1 MRGPDKGPAGHLSA
15 APFYALIIASIVLPL
30 FVFGLAA
37 AQNRSH
43 LVESAEVEARRV
55 ARIFAEHALKL
66 FETDEQILRRID
78 TRLRGMTWD
87 DVRASG
93 EVRAFLTRI
102 SSETAHLRGTGL
114 IGPDGRLAQL
124 SGTDTPAVDLSDR
137 DYVREAPGDVPH
149 SYVSSPVVGRI
160 SGESLFRVSRR
171 TAEGPESG
179 VIFVTMDPRYLVEFY
194 RTSTRDGDSVTMA
207 RADGTVLVRD
217 PPVTTGT
224 DVLSPG
230 SGLMRSVARTPS
242 GVYRTTSELDRV
254 ERIHAYEKVGPYPIY
269 VSYGLSLTGV
279 MREWRWNL
287 AAYGLVAAL
296 SSVGLAALSLLAMR
310 VATQERRSFRR
321 WQDEARRREAAEAAL
336 RQAQKMEA
344 VGQLTGGV
352 AHDFNNLLTVIIGNL
367 DMARRRM
374 SVPDERVS
382 RAVDNALQG
391 ANRAALLV
399 ERLLVFSR
407 RQPLAPRSVDLK
419 TLIAGM
425 EDLLHRS
432 LGENVALAVA
442 IPSDIRP
449 VSTDPNQLETA
460 LVNLAVNARDAMPE
474 GGRLSI
480 TARNAG
486 ADGVQGLEPGDYVV
500 IEVADTGEGMPPEVV
515 ERIFEPFFTTK
526 PIGQGTGLG
535 LSQVY
540 GLARQSG
547 GTVIVDSRPGHGTRV
562 LLYFPS
568 AHADADQTALEVPA
582 QAVGGGRE
590 TILLVEDQED
600 VRRFAAETLRD
611 FGYEVLEA
619 GDAAAGFTLLE
630 RHRSIALLLTD
641 IGLPGASG
649 RALAERA
656 AGLRPGLPVILI
668 TGHAGE
674 EPVPPGAGLLRK
686 PISAADLARAIRT
699 ALDDAAPAAAE

>member
-1 MRGPDKGPAGHLSA
+1 MGPAGRLPA

-30 FVFGLAA
+30 LVFGLAA

-43 LVESAEVEARRV
+43 LEESAEVEARRV

-87 DVRASG
+87 DVRASA
-93 EVRAFLTRI
+93 EISAFLSRI
-102 SSETAHLRGTGL
+102 ANETAHLRGAGL
-114 IGPDGRLAQL
+114 VGPDGRLAQL
-124 SGTDTPAVDLSDR
+124 SEAETPAVDLSDR

-160 SGESLFRVSRR
+160 SGETLFRVSRR
-171 TAEGPESG
+171 TDEGPEGG
-179 VIFVTMDPRYLVEFY
+179 VIFVAMDPRYLVDFY

-207 RADGTVLVRD
+207 RADGMVLVRD

-224 DVLSPG
+224 DLLSPG
-230 SGLMRSVARTPS
+230 SGLMRSIARGGS
-242 GVYRTTSELDRV
+242 GVYRTVSELDRI
-254 ERIHAYEKVGPYPIY
+254 ERIHAYERVGPYAVY

-287 AAYGLVAAL
+287 AAYGLVAVL
-296 SSVGLAALSLLAMR
+296 SSLGLAALSLLALR
-310 VATQERRSFRR
+310 VALQERRSFQR

-374 SVPDERVS
+374 RVPDERVS
-382 RAVDNALQG
+382 RAVENALQG
-391 ANRAALLV
+391 ANRAAALV

-407 RQPLAPRSVDLK
+407 RQPLAPRSVDLG

-432 LGENVALAVA
+432 LGENVALSVA
-442 IPSDIRP
+442 IPTGLWP

-460 LVNLAVNARDAMPE
+460 LVNLAVNARDAMPD
-474 GGRLSI
+474 GGRLAI

-486 ADGVQGLEPGDYVV
+486 ADGVPDLEPGDYVT
-500 IEVADTGEGMPPEVV
+500 IEVADTGEGMAPEVV
-515 ERIFEPFFTTK
+515 ERVFEPFFTTK
-526 PIGQGTGLG
+526 PVGQGTGLG

-547 GTVIVDSRPGHGTRV
+547 GTVAVDSRPGHGTRIR
-562 LLYFPS
+562 LYFPR
-568 AHADADQTALEVPA
+568 ARADEGHEAPDAPEPA
-582 QAVGGGRE
+582 PAVGGGRE
-590 TILLVEDQED
+590 TILVVEDQGD
-600 VRRFAAETLRD
+600 VRRFAVETLRD

-619 GDAAAGFTLLE
+619 GDAAEGYALLE
-630 RHRSIALLLTD
+630 RHRRIALLLTD

-656 AGLRPGLPVILI
+656 ARLRPDLPVILI

-674 EPVPPGAGLLRK
+674 EPVPAGAGLLRK
-686 PISAADLARAIRT
+686 PISAANLAGAIRA
-699 ALDDAAPAAAE
+699 ALDAPARAAAE